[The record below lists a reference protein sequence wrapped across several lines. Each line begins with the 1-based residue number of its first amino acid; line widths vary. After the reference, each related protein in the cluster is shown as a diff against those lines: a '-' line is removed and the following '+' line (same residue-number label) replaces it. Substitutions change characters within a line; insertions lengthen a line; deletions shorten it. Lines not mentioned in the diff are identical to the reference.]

1 MKLQIIVTGRGYPD
15 VATRAF
21 LCVLWQRFHLP
32 TFAIVDWDPHGVD
45 ILSVYSG
52 GSRAMGLFSDYLALP
67 SIQWIGLHFFD
78 VSKVSPN
85 CLIELSKHDIK
96 KAKELMQDRPG
107 LSHHK
112 LWIAEIQHMIEL
124 GKKMEIEA
132 LASVSLDYLCL
143 QYLPT
148 ALRSGSW
155 I

>member
-1 MKLQIIVTGRGYPD
+1 MEQ
-15 VATRAF
+15 
-21 LCVLWQRFHLP
+21 
-32 TFAIVDWDPHGVD
+32 
-45 ILSVYSG
+45 

-85 CLIELSKHDIK
+85 CLIELRYFVWHIFSPPNSKHDIK
-96 KAKELMQDRPG
+96 KAQELMQDRPG

-132 LASVSLDYLCL
+132 LGNYE
-143 QYLPT
+143 QENF
-148 ALRSGSW
+148 
-155 I
+155 